1 MNKLRIERFQE
12 HEGGIIGIIR
22 SEDTH
27 INGLFTLEN
36 KEKMI
41 PKGEYD
47 LKVSWSPKFKKYLPL
62 IVVPNRRGIRIHSG
76 NFISDSQG
84 CIMVGLG
91 MDIEKPMLLQ
101 SSVAM
106 KKFMN
111 FMKEINNKTKLEVIE
126 LCSK

>member
-1 MNKLRIERFQE
+1 MNKIRIERFQE

-22 SEDTH
+22 SEDNT

-41 PKGEYD
+41 PAGEYD
-47 LKVSWSPKFKKYLPL
+47 LKVSWSPKFKNDLPL
-62 IVVPNRRGIRIHSG
+62 IIVPNRRGIRIHSG
-76 NFISDSQG
+76 NFVSDSQG

-91 MDIEKPMLLQ
+91 IDNQKPMLLQ

-106 KKFMN
+106 KHLMN
-111 FMKEINNKTKLEVIE
+111 FLKIVNNKTKLEVTE
-126 LCSK
+126 LR